1 MSRWRAV
8 LRLAA
13 RDARRGLGRSSLVA
27 LMVLVPV
34 LLATVGSVVGRSA
47 ELDPQDVVRERLGTG
62 TVQARVFGSFDGN
75 PAEQDVTAESTS
87 GSGAGGLRNAEV
99 ERRLREIV
107 GPRNRLVLQS
117 YSPGR
122 VLVVG
127 ERIVRADV
135 GELDLT
141 ALGGGAPVTV
151 ATGRAPAA
159 DDEVLVKAG
168 TGGSTVVP
176 VGGRFSFLDETRVL
190 TVVGTYRSSDPFG
203 LAQVLGRPGA
213 LIDPRT
219 IETGPYYGG
228 FDRGWFVLGPDP
240 VTWAQVQQVNAFGGF
255 VLSRAAVAEDPA
267 IDPLEGGF
275 GPDVEEVVTAGVVI
289 ALVLLQIML
298 MVGPAIA
305 VGARR
310 NERLLA
316 VVGASGG
323 APRHLAGVVLAGAA
337 VVGLLG
343 SLAGAALGIGAG
355 AVVVRLYASYA
366 GEAVPRVDVHAAD
379 LAGLVLVG
387 TVTAVVA
394 AVLPALRVAR
404 LDVVAAIT
412 GRRTQSAPRMR
423 VPVLGVGLSA
433 AGAALAWWAGG
444 EGLQAVVV
452 VGIAVGEIGLVL
464 ASSAVVAVF
473 ARLARWA
480 PVSARFALRD
490 AARQRSRTVPALAA
504 TVAAVAAAS
513 AVLVLGASQ
522 AEADARSYRQQAALG
537 TGWVQ
542 FGNGDPSEP
551 QDRAATVAAAL
562 RDGLGVQGVALGYG
576 AGPATDTEPFQDVSV
591 LLPEVCL
598 PTRGCSQTGYRV
610 VFVDPAAAAVVA
622 PDADRVRAALTAGSA
637 VVFDRQVLDRD
648 GRLPLT
654 GAAYDGTTAPVTTP
668 VPAVVVDG
676 PQRLDFVLAPRA
688 LAERLRV
695 NLVAE
700 TAYVR
705 PAAAP
710 TPRQLA
716 RLDLALARIRPDL
729 GYAVEA
735 PQERSA
741 DEEVFLVFGA
751 LAVLVALAGTFIAVG
766 LAAAD
771 ARPDLG
777 TLAAVGADPS
787 VRRRIGAGQ
796 AGAIAVPGALVG
808 GAAGILA
815 GAVLVRLN
823 SVSGNYQ
830 LTDLQLVVPPGRT
843 LALVVAVPLLAV
855 ALGWLTVRSR
865 LDVVRRLGE

>member
-34 LLATVGSVVGRSA
+34 LLATVGSVAARSA

-62 TVQARVFGSFDGN
+62 AVQARVFGGFDGN
-75 PAEQDVTAESTS
+75 AAEQNLTGESLSGWGEEALPTS
-87 GSGAGGLRNAEV
+87 EV
-99 ERRLREIV
+99 ERRLREVV
-107 GPRNRLVLQS
+107 GTRNRLVPQNNG
-117 YSPGR
+117 PR
-122 VLVVG
+122 QVLVLG
-127 ERIVRADV
+127 ERIVRTDV
-135 GELDLT
+135 AELDVR
-141 ALGGGAPVTV
+141 ALGAGAPVTI
-151 ATGRAPAA
+151 ATGRAPVT
-159 DDEVLVKAG
+159 DDEVLVRASA
-168 TGGSTVVP
+168 GGSTVVP
-176 VGGRFSFLDETRVL
+176 EGARFTFLDGTRVF
-190 TVVGTYRSSDPFG
+190 TVVGTYRASDPFG
-203 LAQVLGRPGA
+203 LAEVVGRPGA
-213 LIDPRT
+213 LVDPRSL
-219 IETGPYYGG
+219 ETGPFSGASP
-228 FDRGWFVLGPDP
+228 RGWFVVGPDP
-240 VTWAQVQQVNAFGGF
+240 VSWAQVQQVNAFGGF

-267 IDPLEGGF
+267 IAPELVGGGF
-275 GPDVEEVVTAGVVI
+275 GPDTEAIVTVGVVI

-343 SLAGAALGIGAG
+343 SLAGAALGAGAG
-355 AVVVRLYASYA
+355 AVVVRLYAAYL

-379 LAGLVLVG
+379 LTGLVLVG
-387 TVTAVVA
+387 TLTAVVA
-394 AVLPALRVAR
+394 AGLPALRV
-404 LDVVAAIT
+404 
-412 GRRTQSAPRMR
+412 S
-423 VPVLGVGLSA
+423 
-433 AGAALAWWAGG
+433 
-444 EGLQAVVV
+444 
-452 VGIAVGEIGLVL
+452 
-464 ASSAVVAVF
+464 
-473 ARLARWA
+473 RLARWA

-522 AEADARSYRQQAALG
+522 AEADARSYRQQAAVG

-542 FGNGDPSEP
+542 VGSGGLDAPRD
-551 QDRAATVAAAL
+551 QAGRVATAL
-562 RDGLGVQGVALGYG
+562 RESLGVRDVVYGYG
-576 AGPATDTEPFQDVSV
+576 AGSTTDTELYRYVNV

-610 VFVDPAAAAVVA
+610 LFVDPAAASVIA
-622 PDADRVRAALTAGSA
+622 PDSDRVGAALAAGSV
-637 VVFDRQVLDRD
+637 VVFDAQVLDRD

-654 GAAYDGTTAPVTTP
+654 VTLDDGATAPVTTP
-668 VPAVVVDG
+668 VPALLVDG

-688 LAERLRV
+688 LAERLGV
-695 NLVAE
+695 ELVPE

-710 TPRQLA
+710 TPLQLA
-716 RLDLALARIRPDL
+716 RLDLALARIETDL
-729 GYAVEA
+729 SYAVET
-735 PQERSA
+735 PRERSG

-830 LTDLQLVVPPGRT
+830 IVDLHLVVPPGRT